1 MAISKLCIC
10 EKKRFMMKKFV
21 IQHWIDDND
30 ICPYCHSPEI
40 SDMREML
47 DDKVKGATEL
57 FYCLNCEGIFGYG
70 T

>member
-1 MAISKLCIC
+1 
-10 EKKRFMMKKFV
+10 MMKKFV

-40 SDMREML
+40 HQYSWILTQAIR
-47 DDKVKGATEL
+47 GATEL
-57 FYCLNCEGIFGYG
+57 FYCSNCEGIFGYG